1 MGKIGC
7 FFSANVCAHAAVG
20 ALERQNASIKT
31 DHDQCFGVR
40 LQINRIVSLLWLWCS
55 VCCPT
60 KRPTHNNIWLFR
72 PTCHE

>member
-40 LQINRIVSLLWLWCS
+40 LQI
-55 VCCPT
+55 
-60 KRPTHNNIWLFR
+60 K
-72 PTCHE
+72 